1 LNGGNWYTD
10 LDDALTAI
18 NGLSA
23 DGGTDYDAA
32 LEEVVAEVNG
42 TDFPTG
48 AVATKAIFVTD
59 GQPTQNNGTGT
70 DGIDETD
77 TNNTGFGGLG
87 EESYWIQYL
96 ESNGFDQAYA
106 IGFGGIGSDELSE
119 LEPIAVDVADNEVAS
134 TYEGGTDANDDN
146 VIIVEDGD
154 SLTLGLLQ
162 TLDSVPAVGNVLDN
176 DTGVDA
182 PLSLVSVTYGV
193 QTHTFATDGGTAT
206 FALENTDGEY
216 GDVEILEDGSFT
228 YTVTGT
234 VDVLETASIDYTVT
248 DADGD
253 EDTATLS
260 LQAAPRVLVQSI
272 VAASGALAEA
282 GATSES
288 FTVTLEEGPQAT
300 QSFGLASSALVSG
313 DVTAAVSGTGVSY
326 DAVTG
331 IVMVEAGVTSFDVTL
346 TAVDDEFVEGTEES
360 TLNVGVGSVDFD
372 IADNDSY
379 TLVEATSADDT
390 LVGLAAAQQFTWE
403 LADVQNT
410 NVSVVESTLPDLI
423 GQLDSTD
430 EGANDSVRE
439 RSADFTVSAGESVSF
454 TFTASVENLD
464 EDTSGTVSSFRW
476 RVEESNGD
484 TITSWETYDNDSTGV
499 VNGDVVLNLS
509 DSSTTNP
516 DLSGLDGTYRLEF
529 QTREGAHADITEITL
544 TTNSPSNT
552 DTVEDFDVALDALD
566 IGDLL
571 VGGGELSLNFDSG
584 EAQVVV
590 SNAGAGSVDQ
600 IVNLDGVTETALETA
615 LGLDPSA
622 DATSILNAMVD
633 QGRILIDS

>member
-1 LNGGNWYTD
+1 
-10 LDDALTAI
+10 
-18 NGLSA
+18 
-23 DGGTDYDAA
+23 
-32 LEEVVAEVNG
+32 
-42 TDFPTG
+42 
-48 AVATKAIFVTD
+48 
-59 GQPTQNNGTGT
+59 
-70 DGIDETD
+70 
-77 TNNTGFGGLG
+77 
-87 EESYWIQYL
+87 
-96 ESNGFDQAYA
+96 
-106 IGFGGIGSDELSE
+106 
-119 LEPIAVDVADNEVAS
+119 
-134 TYEGGTDANDDN
+134 
-146 VIIVEDGD
+146 
-154 SLTLGLLQ
+154 
-162 TLDSVPAVGNVLDN
+162 
-176 DTGVDA
+176 
-182 PLSLVSVTYGV
+182 
-193 QTHTFATDGGTAT
+193 
-206 FALENTDGEY
+206 
-216 GDVEILEDGSFT
+216 
-228 YTVTGT
+228 
-234 VDVLETASIDYTVT
+234 VT

-253 EDTATLS
+253 SDNATLS

-360 TLNVGVGSVDFD
+360 TLNVGAGSVDFD
-372 IADNDSY
+372 ITDNDSY
-379 TLVEATSADDT
+379 TIVEATSADDT

-410 NVSVVESTLPDLI
+410 NVSAVVSALPDLT

-430 EGANDSVRE
+430 DGGNDIVTV
-439 RSADFTVSAGESVSF
+439 RSADFSVSAGESVSF

-464 EDTSGTVSSFRW
+464 DDTSGGNVSLFRW
-476 RVEESNGD
+476 RVENSDDGTNV
-484 TITSWETYDNDSTGV
+484 TSWETYDDDSAGV

-509 DSSTTNP
+509 D
-516 DLSGLDGTYRLEF
+516 DLSGLGLDGTYRLEF
-529 QTREGAHADITEITL
+529 QTREGAHADITDITL

-600 IVNLDGVTETALETA
+600 IVNLDGVTETALEAA
-615 LGLDPSA
+615 LGLDASA

-633 QGRILIDS
+633 QGRILTDS